1 MRFASLSVMNSA
13 LYALQVYFNQSKGV
27 SMRILI
33 KTILIL
39 LVLSSAAG
47 SEPQEGAVEGTL
59 VPSDASAQV
68 SAVRD
73 DSTITTIQAG
83 GQGGQFRLPLAAG
96 TYSIIVSAPVSS
108 FPIRLDNVV
117 VKPGKTT
124 MLPSLLIM
132 PGSGKAVLTGRISP
146 PLPESEVTLI
156 REGKARAAARTD
168 REGRYEFR
176 ELPAGEY
183 EVRATAPGHA
193 QDIARVVIA
202 ENQRVQQTA
211 VLLPIVA
218 TDGVDWA
225 AGKIRAI
232 GVGSPPENAANAGAA
247 KAMTQQA
254 ALADAQRNLLRTV
267 EQIKIDGQRSVRSFM
282 ESGNGAER
290 IQGFVKGY
298 TVVSERE
305 LGDGRI
311 KVILELPLTGP
322 AGLSRYLA
330 E

>member
-1 MRFASLSVMNSA
+1 
-13 LYALQVYFNQSKGV
+13 
-27 SMRILI
+27 MRIPI

-47 SEPQEGAVEGTL
+47 SAPQEGAVEGTL
-59 VPSDASAQV
+59 EPPDASAQV
-68 SAVRD
+68 SAVREG
-73 DSTITTIQAG
+73 STIAIMQAG
-83 GQGGQFRLPLAAG
+83 GQGGKFRLPLAAG
-96 TYSIIVSAPVSS
+96 TYTIIVSAPVSS
-108 FPIRLDNVV
+108 FPIRLVNVV
-117 VKPGKTT
+117 VKPGETT
-124 MLPSLLIM
+124 TLSSLLIV
-132 PGSGKAVLTGRISP
+132 PGSGKAVLTGKVIP
-146 PLPESEVTLI
+146 PRPDSEVMLI
-156 REGKARAAARTD
+156 HEGKERAAARTD

-183 EVRATAPGHA
+183 EVRAKAPGHA
-193 QDIARVVIA
+193 PDFAPVVIP

-218 TDGVDWA
+218 IDGVDWA
-225 AGKIRAI
+225 AGKIRAT
-232 GVGSPPENAANAGAA
+232 GVGSPPQNAGSAGAA
-247 KAMTQQA
+247 RAMTQRA
-254 ALADAQRNLLRTV
+254 AFADAQRNLLRTV
-267 EQIKIDGQRSVRSFM
+267 EQIKIEGQRSVRTFM
-282 ESGNGAER
+282 ASGNGAER

-311 KVILELPLTGP
+311 EVILELPLTGP